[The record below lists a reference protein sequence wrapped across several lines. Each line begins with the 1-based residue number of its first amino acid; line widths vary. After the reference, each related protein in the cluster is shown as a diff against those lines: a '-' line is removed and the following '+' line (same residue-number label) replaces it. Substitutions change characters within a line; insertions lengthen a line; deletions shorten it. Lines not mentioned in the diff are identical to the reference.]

1 MNRNLIR
8 VIAPLAVLSFAAA
21 ACGDDDTASPTDQ
34 VSGAPTATTAAEP
47 MTDDAMA
54 PSGAGAGASGAAGSS
69 ATICDA
75 DGLVAAVEGG
85 PSEGTLAG
93 MTDDPVATAASS
105 NPVLTTLVSAV
116 GAAGLGDTLNSAD
129 ELTVFA
135 PTDCAFAALD
145 PATLQAALDDPQGL
159 LTQVLGFHVVPQRLS
174 SDDLA
179 GVSELETFT
188 GETLAISADGDA
200 IELAGGQARIVVP
213 DIQTA
218 NATVYL
224 IDHVMVPGA

>member
-1 MNRNLIR
+1 MNRALTR
-8 VIAPLAVLSFAAA
+8 VIAPLAILTFVAA
-21 ACGDDDTASPTDQ
+21 ACGDDDGSSDASSD
-34 VSGAPTATTAAEP
+34 APATTAAAAEEPMNDEP
-47 MTDDAMA
+47 MT
-54 PSGAGAGASGAAGSS
+54 GAAGGAAASS
-69 ATICDA
+69 AEICDA

-116 GAAGLGDTLNSAD
+116 GAAGLGDTLNSAE

-174 SDDLA
+174 SDELA
-179 GVSELETFT
+179 NVSELETFT
-188 GETLAISADGDA
+188 GETLRVAADGEA
-200 IELAGGQARIVVP
+200 IELAGGQASIVVP
-213 DIQTA
+213 DIETA

-224 IDHVMVPGA
+224 IDAVMVPGS